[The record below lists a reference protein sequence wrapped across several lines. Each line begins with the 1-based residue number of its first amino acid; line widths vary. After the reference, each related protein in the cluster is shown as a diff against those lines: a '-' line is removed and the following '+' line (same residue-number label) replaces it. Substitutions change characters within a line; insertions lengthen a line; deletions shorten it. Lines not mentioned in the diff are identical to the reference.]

1 LNFTSNIFDGKCN
14 CSRRRFGEYQ
24 AENWWSENKDKVYE
38 KYNVRSVDKS
48 SSQGAHKAEG
58 AGSPASQT

>member
-1 LNFTSNIFDGKCN
+1 MVNVIAEN
-14 CSRRRFGEYQ
+14 Q